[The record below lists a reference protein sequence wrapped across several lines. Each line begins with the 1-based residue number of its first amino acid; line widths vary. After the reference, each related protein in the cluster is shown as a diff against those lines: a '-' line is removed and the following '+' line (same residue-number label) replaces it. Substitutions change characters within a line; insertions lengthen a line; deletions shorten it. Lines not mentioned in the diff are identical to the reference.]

1 MRHFNSLDIVVFSLY
16 VIAVVILGVVA
27 SLRKNASKRD
37 YFLAGDQM
45 PWWMIGGSIVASN
58 ISSHHLVGALGMA
71 YSLGFVTV
79 SNEWGAIFLGLA
91 ALLWIFLPFYLRN
104 GFYTMP
110 EFLQRRFGAGP
121 RVVFALLI
129 LLTYLFVEISGVL
142 VLGAIVFQNLMGL
155 DLSLCVVILAVATGI
170 YTIAGGLRAVI
181 WTEMLQLGVLMMGGI
196 ALAIATFHAVG
207 GVGPFLETRQDWHLI
222 LPSGDPNFPW
232 TMYLGGFICISVFYF
247 AANQFVVQRVLSAK
261 NEWHARM
268 GVVFTC
274 YLKFLIPLIIV
285 VPGLLAV
292 VMIRDGKIPAVEKP
306 DMIFSELV
314 KDLLPHGLVGL
325 VLAGLVAAIMG
336 HISGAINSCSTIAT
350 IDFYLP
356 FTQWLKKRRSAAA
369 VGGVTGTESV
379 RLTATGTD
387 GAAVTSAPQGG
398 SEAAANESPGGGI
411 SDEDRR
417 AIFFGRCFGVVCI
430 VIGIL
435 WAELLARDQ
444 KKPIFLYLLNA
455 YGYFTPGIATMFL
468 MGIFWKR
475 TTYAGAVFAGLA
487 TIPLTLLIEGFTIPH
502 ILAFQGLFPT
512 MPFLNRTGIVFWLC
526 MIGCFLVSLVTKP
539 RPESEIGYL
548 IWNRESLRL
557 PEGQRVRGLKR
568 PGFWYLV
575 ILLIVLSFFVMFP

>member
-1 MRHFNSLDIVVFSLY
+1 MQSFTRIDVVVFALY
-16 VIAVVILGVVA
+16 VVAVIILGVVA

-71 YSLGFVTV
+71 LSLGFVTV
-79 SNEWGAIFLGLA
+79 CNEWGAVLVGLA

-110 EFLQRRFGAGP
+110 EFLQRRFGTGP

-129 LLTYLFVEISGVL
+129 LLTYLFAEISGVL
-142 VLGAIVFQNLMGL
+142 VLGGLVFHNLFDIPL
-155 DLSLCVVILAVATGI
+155 RWCVVILAVATGI

-181 WTEMLQLGVLMMGGI
+181 WTEMLQLAVLLLGAG
-196 ALAIATFHAVG
+196 ALALATFNKAG
-207 GVGPFLETRQDWHLI
+207 GFEAFWATHDTWLPALSDGTPSNLEPGWHLI
-222 LPSGDPNFPW
+222 LPANDPNFPW
-232 TMYLGGFICISVFYF
+232 TMYLGGLLCISIFYF

-274 YLKFLIPLIIV
+274 YLKFLLPLVIV
-285 VPGLLAV
+285 VPGLMAAM
-292 VMIRDGKIPAVEKP
+292 MIKDGTISQVGKP
-306 DMIFSELV
+306 DEIFPQLV
-314 KDLLPHGLVGL
+314 KELLPHGLVGL

-336 HISGAINSCSTIAT
+336 HVSGALNSCSTIAT

-356 FTQWLKKRRSAAA
+356 FVRWRKERTARLAGVNA
-369 VGGVTGTESV
+369 VDSSDQEE
-379 RLTATGTD
+379 
-387 GAAVTSAPQGG
+387 P
-398 SEAAANESPGGGI
+398 EGI

-417 AIFFGRCFGVVCI
+417 AIFFGRCFGVLCI
-430 VIGIL
+430 IVGIW
-435 WAELLARDQ
+435 WAEMLAQDMN
-444 KKPIFLYLLNA
+444 KPIFLYLLSA

-475 TTYAGAVFAGLA
+475 TTYAGAVFAGLV
-487 TIPLTLLIEGFTIPH
+487 TIPLTLLLEW
-502 ILAFQGLFPT
+502 QFPE
-512 MPFLNRTGIVFWLC
+512 MPFMNRTGIVFWVC
-526 MIGCFLVSLVTKP
+526 MVGCFLISLVTKP

-548 IWNRESLRL
+548 IWNKESLKL
-557 PEGQRVRGLKR
+557 PENQRVRGLAR
-568 PGFWYLV
+568 PGFWYILIALV
-575 ILLIVLSFFVMFP
+575 ILSFYVIFP

>member
-1 MRHFNSLDIVVFSLY
+1 MQSLTKLDIYIFALY
-16 VIAVVILGVVA
+16 VIAVIILGVIA

-71 YSLGFVTV
+71 LSLGFVTV
-79 SNEWGAIFLGLA
+79 CNEWGAVLVGLA

-110 EFLQRRFGAGP
+110 EFLQRRFGTGP

-129 LLTYLFVEISGVL
+129 LLTYLFAEISGVL
-142 VLGAIVFQNLMGL
+142 VLGGLVFHNLFDIPL
-155 DLSLCVVILAVATGI
+155 RWCVIILAVATGL

-181 WTEMLQLGVLMMGGI
+181 WTEMLQLAVLLLGAG
-196 ALAIATFHAVG
+196 ALALATFNKAG
-207 GVGPFLETRQDWHLI
+207 GLEAFWATHDTWLPTISEGAANVRPGWHLI
-222 LPSGDPNFPW
+222 LPADDPNFPW
-232 TMYLGGFICISVFYF
+232 TMYLGGLLCISIFYF

-274 YLKFLIPLIIV
+274 YLKFLLPLVIV
-285 VPGLLAV
+285 VPGLMAA
-292 VMIRDGKIPAVEKP
+292 VMIKNGTISQVGKP
-306 DMIFSELV
+306 DEIFPQLV
-314 KDLLPHGLVGL
+314 KELLPHGLIGL

-336 HISGAINSCSTIAT
+336 HVSGALNSCSTIAT

-356 FTQWLKKRRSAAA
+356 FVQWRRRKSLAR
-369 VGGVTGTESV
+369 TGSDTKESEKQSV
-379 RLTATGTD
+379 SGDNT
-387 GAAVTSAPQGG
+387 
-398 SEAAANESPGGGI
+398 GI

-417 AIFFGRCFGVVCI
+417 AIFFGRCFGVFCI
-430 VIGIL
+430 LVGIW
-435 WAELLARDQ
+435 WAEILAKDMD
-444 KKPIFLYLLNA
+444 KPIFLYLLSA

-475 TTYAGAVFAGLA
+475 TTYAGAVFAGLV
-487 TIPLTLLIEGFTIPH
+487 TIPLTLLLEWRFPGIP
-502 ILAFQGLFPT
+502 F
-512 MPFLNRTGIVFWLC
+512 MNRTGIVFWVC
-526 MIGCFLVSLVTKP
+526 MVGCFLISLMTKP

-548 IWNRESLRL
+548 IWNKESLKL
-557 PEGQRVRGLKR
+557 PEDQRVRGLAR
-568 PGFWYLV
+568 PGFWYILIALV
-575 ILLIVLSFFVMFP
+575 ILSFYVMFP

>member
-1 MRHFNSLDIVVFSLY
+1 MRNLTFLDIVIFSLY
-16 VIAVVILGVVA
+16 VIAVVILGVIA
-27 SLRKNASKRD
+27 SLRKNKSKRD

-45 PWWMIGGSIVASN
+45 PWWMIGGSIVAAN
-58 ISSHHLVGALGMA
+58 ISSHHLVGALGGA
-71 YSLGFVTV
+71 YKYGFIMVC
-79 SNEWGAIFLGLA
+79 NEWGAIFLGLA

-110 EFLQRRFGAGP
+110 EFLQRRFGTGP
-121 RVVFALLI
+121 RIVFALLI

-142 VLGAIVFQNLMGL
+142 VLGAIVFQNLMDIPL
-155 DLSLCVVILAVATGI
+155 RYCIVILAVATGI
-170 YTIAGGLRAVI
+170 YTVTGGLRAVI
-181 WTEMLQLGVLMMGGI
+181 WTEMLQLSVLMMGGI

-207 GVGPFLETRQDWHLI
+207 GVGPFLETQKDWHLI
-222 LPSGDPNFPW
+222 LPADDPNFPW

-261 NEWHARM
+261 NEWQARM

-285 VPGLLAV
+285 VPGLLAG
-292 VMIRDGKIPAVEKP
+292 VMIQNGQIPQVEKP

-356 FTQWLKKRRSAAA
+356 YCQWVKRRRLKAQGMSEQEASAYLA
-369 VGGVTGTESV
+369 
-379 RLTATGTD
+379 ATGTD
-387 GAAVTSAPQGG
+387 GLMTP
-398 SEAAANESPGGGI
+398 AAAGTDGMTAAAETGASGRGAPTEEPQEI
-411 SDEDRR
+411 SREDRQ
-417 AIFFGRCFGVVCI
+417 AIFFGRCFGVFCI
-430 VIGIL
+430 LVGIL
-435 WAELLARDQ
+435 WAELLARDLE
-444 KKPIFLYLLNA
+444 KPIYMYLLNA
-455 YGYFTPGIATMFL
+455 YGYFTPGIAAMFL

-487 TIPLTLLIEGFTIPH
+487 TIPLTLLMEEIYPK
-502 ILAFQGLFPT
+502 

-526 MIGCFLVSLVTKP
+526 MLGCFLISLVTKP

-548 IWNRESLRL
+548 IWNRESLKL
-557 PEGQRVRGLKR
+557 PENERVRGLKR
-568 PGFWYLV
+568 PGFWYII
-575 ILLIVLSFFVMFP
+575 ILLIVLSFFVMYP